1 MYARKGVSPII
12 ATVLLVILT
21 LVAIG
26 ILAAFVI
33 PFVNDSFKGSK
44 ECFEVLGK
52 VKFDSQSLYNCRVVG
67 AVGAPSRTGFSVRM
81 DTGEAFALK
90 VVLTKNGRGDTYPI
104 ENGTASASI
113 HMLGAP
119 LGQPL
124 EVPFKGGVRTYVAN
138 DWYDRVEINAVLKSG
153 KVCETREV
161 LTLSD
166 CADPTIVAAL
176 TAY

>member
-1 MYARKGVSPII
+1 MYMRKGVSPII

-21 LVAIG
+21 LVAVG

-52 VKFDSQSLYNCRVVG
+52 VKFDGESLYNCRVTG
-67 AVGAPSRTGFSVRM
+67 TTPRTGFSIRM

-90 VVLTKNGRGDTYPI
+90 AILTKNGRGDTVSI
-104 ENGTASASI
+104 ENGTASTSI

-119 LGQPL
+119 LGQAL

-166 CADPTIVAAL
+166 CADPTIIAAL
-176 TAY
+176 STP